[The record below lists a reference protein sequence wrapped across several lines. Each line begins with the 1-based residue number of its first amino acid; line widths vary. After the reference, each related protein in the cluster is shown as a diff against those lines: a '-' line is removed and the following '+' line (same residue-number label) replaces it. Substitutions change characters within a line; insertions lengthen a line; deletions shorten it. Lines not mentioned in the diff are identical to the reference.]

1 MATEVEQV
9 ASGLVDVH
17 GLRES
22 GVWETGAPSRT
33 TLMVWTKSGRIP
45 SYKIGG
51 RRYYDPREVLG
62 YIRKHWRQRGVL
74 G

>member
-1 MATEVEQV
+1 MSNQEVV
-9 ASGLVDVH
+9 SGLVDLE
-17 GLRES
+17 GLRTS
-22 GVWETGAPSRT
+22 GVWATGAPSRT
-33 TLMVWTKSGRIP
+33 TLMVWPKSARIP

-51 RRYYDPREVLG
+51 IRYSDPREVLG